1 MSENL
6 GFLLRVK
13 YAKRGRLAFLSHLET
28 IRSMERIIRRARLP
42 YALSEG
48 FNPHMKISFGPALPC
63 GAAGYGEYLDVR
75 LREYVKPDVAL
86 ERMLK
91 GSVSDL
97 TPLSCEYIDV
107 RAESVS
113 VAFPLSVWRA
123 EFMDADIDAL
133 KAAFARLVERGYIE
147 IERKSKKRRHQME
160 IKQVPLEGRLVDGPS
175 FALENGN
182 VVIDFK
188 TMAQAQGSSLRP
200 DKFIAAALEFLD
212 PGERPRLLSLAR
224 TELRQVT
231 QPEGE

>member
-48 FNPHMKISFGPALPC
+48 FNPHMKVGFGPALPC

-97 TPLSCEYIDV
+97 TPLSCEYIDA

-123 EFMDADIDAL
+123 EFVDADIDML
-133 KAAFARLVERGYIE
+133 KAAFAQLVERGYIE

-160 IKQVPLEGRLVDGPS
+160 VKQVPLEGRLVDGPA
-175 FALENGN
+175 FAAENGN
-182 VVIDFK
+182 AVICFK
-188 TMAQAQGSSLRP
+188 TMAQTQGSSLRP
-200 DKFIAAALEFLD
+200 DKFIAAALEFLE

-224 TELRQVT
+224 TELCQVA
-231 QPEGE
+231 QSGEE